1 MKEKLRKYGLALLL
15 GLPLL
20 LYLSL
25 GLVYLEQKRGQ
36 GNALAQVNTSLEL
49 LRRPGPDLTGL
60 EAGIAQADKDIL
72 QARGLFAQESS
83 DALVAGLLE
92 RAQRSGLQVVGI
104 AAKPVTTRK
113 EEDRSYSVLPISV
126 QLAGGTGQLLGFLNS
141 LDYPNLEVQNASLS
155 QGQVKES
162 YNISMDIAVH
172 LTPRE

>member
-1 MKEKLRKYGLALLL
+1 MLLA

-36 GNALAQVNTSLEL
+36 SNAFAQVQTSLEL
-49 LRRPGPDLTGL
+49 LRRPAPDLKAL
-60 EAGIAQADKDIL
+60 EAVIAQVETDTEK
-72 QARGLFAQESS
+72 ARGLFAQESS

-92 RAQRSGLQVVGI
+92 RAERSGLQVVGV
-104 AAKPVTTRK
+104 AVKPVTTRK
-113 EEDRSYSVLPISV
+113 EEDRSYSILPISV

-141 LDYPNLEVQNASLS
+141 LDYANLEVQNASLS
-155 QGQVKES
+155 QSQVMEAYS
-162 YNISMDIAVH
+162 MSMDIAFH